1 VKRRRA
7 RTTVPAERRARLIVL
22 IITACA
28 VIAAVTAGITRDA
41 THRSSAAASA
51 RSTATRPST
60 VTGTDSNQ
68 RLRSRLPPA
77 TNPRR
82 PDLRRLVG
90 QLLIGSF
97 PGSNPPAELLDRI
110 RAGHLGGVIL
120 FGDNTAGDIR
130 ATHALVLQLQAAAH
144 AGGNP
149 PLLIMTDQ
157 EGGEVTRIQGA
168 PALAPRD
175 MTSNAIAH
183 AQGASAGQLLR
194 AAGVNVDLAPV
205 ADVESTP
212 ASFLGSRA
220 FGSSAAVVAAR
231 ACAFAGGLAA
241 AGVAYTLKHFPGL
254 GRALTSTDTGP
265 VTVAA
270 SPAALRADYLA
281 YRRCGAAPTALV
293 MVSSAIYPNLTGT
306 LPAVMSPTIYHREL
320 PLALGRTGSR
330 TISDDLGT
338 RALAGQPTAAL
349 QAIKAGLDLA
359 LYANSESASA
369 DVYAMLLAAARRHLI
384 PLPRLEEAV
393 RRIEALK
400 RALVR

>member
-1 VKRRRA
+1 MR
-7 RTTVPAERRARLIVL
+7 
-22 IITACA
+22 
-28 VIAAVTAGITRDA
+28 
-41 THRSSAAASA
+41 
-51 RSTATRPST
+51 
-60 VTGTDSNQ
+60 
-68 RLRSRLPPA
+68 
-77 TNPRR
+77 
-82 PDLRRLVG
+82 
-90 QLLIGSF
+90 
-97 PGSNPPAELLDRI
+97 
-110 RAGHLGGVIL
+110 
-120 FGDNTAGDIR
+120 
-130 ATHALVLQLQAAAH
+130 
-144 AGGNP
+144 
-149 PLLIMTDQ
+149 
-157 EGGEVTRIQGA
+157 RIQGA

-205 ADVESTP
+205 ADVESPP

-231 ACAFAGGLAA
+231 ACAFAGGLAS

-293 MVSSAIYPNLTGT
+293 MVSSAIDPNLAGT

-320 PLALGRTGSR
+320 PLALGLAGSR

-349 QAIKAGLDLA
+349 QAIKAGLELA

-369 DVYAMLLAAARRHLI
+369 DAYAMLLAAARPQLI
-384 PLPRLEEAV
+384 LARETGLFSGAK
-393 RRIEALK
+393 RRRNRGKSIATVSLLASTSAANLSEWRSGRRCSRRRRRRCLA
-400 RALVR
+400 